1 MTRLVKSQL
10 SKANEPCI
18 DDLDCLADWEL
29 CDTSLHASVDHDAH
43 FDLKEDLNGDLVIGN
58 GVCEHKEVFPMFG
71 SEFFACFLVIFLLAF
86 TNTGGLGGGGIIVP
100 TMMGLFRFDTRNA
113 VSISNFSIATST
125 AVRYF
130 MNLREPHPLKS
141 GNGTLNDYGVTL
153 LMLPSIVIGASL
165 GAIVNLSLPG
175 PIICAGFI
183 CCNMVTAGIG
193 LRNFFKVRKAEN
205 AKKIIQ
211 APVVEMEDRASVA
224 ENEDNQDK
232 AVAED
237 SEENKE

>member
-1 MTRLVKSQL
+1 
-10 SKANEPCI
+10 
-18 DDLDCLADWEL
+18 
-29 CDTSLHASVDHDAH
+29 
-43 FDLKEDLNGDLVIGN
+43 
-58 GVCEHKEVFPMFG
+58 MFG

-237 SEENKE
+237 SEESKEQKPRSRPDKFKTLAVETKSTIGSSEVLTAFEQNKVNAKDSVENEDEVENQ

>member
-1 MTRLVKSQL
+1 
-10 SKANEPCI
+10 
-18 DDLDCLADWEL
+18 
-29 CDTSLHASVDHDAH
+29 
-43 FDLKEDLNGDLVIGN
+43 
-58 GVCEHKEVFPMFG
+58 MFG

-237 SEENKE
+237 SEESKEQKPRSRPDKFKTLAVETKSTIGSSEVLTAFEQNKAKAKDSVENEDEVENQ

>member
-1 MTRLVKSQL
+1 
-10 SKANEPCI
+10 
-18 DDLDCLADWEL
+18 
-29 CDTSLHASVDHDAH
+29 
-43 FDLKEDLNGDLVIGN
+43 
-58 GVCEHKEVFPMFG
+58 MFG

-211 APVVEMEDRASVA
+211 APTVEMEDRASVA

-237 SEENKE
+237 SEESKEQKPRSRPDKFKTLAVETKSTIGSSEVLTAFEQNKAKAKDSVENEDEIENQ

>member
-1 MTRLVKSQL
+1 
-10 SKANEPCI
+10 
-18 DDLDCLADWEL
+18 
-29 CDTSLHASVDHDAH
+29 
-43 FDLKEDLNGDLVIGN
+43 
-58 GVCEHKEVFPMFG
+58 MFG

-183 CCNMVTAGIG
+183 CCNIVTAGIG

-237 SEENKE
+237 SEESKEQKPRSRPDKFKTLAVETKSTIGSSEVLTAFEQNKAKAKDSVENDDEVENQ

>member
-1 MTRLVKSQL
+1 
-10 SKANEPCI
+10 
-18 DDLDCLADWEL
+18 
-29 CDTSLHASVDHDAH
+29 
-43 FDLKEDLNGDLVIGN
+43 
-58 GVCEHKEVFPMFG
+58 MFG

-237 SEENKE
+237 SEENKEQKPRSRPDKFKTLAVETKSTIGSSEVLTAFEQNKAKAKDSVENEDEIENQ

>member
-1 MTRLVKSQL
+1 
-10 SKANEPCI
+10 
-18 DDLDCLADWEL
+18 
-29 CDTSLHASVDHDAH
+29 
-43 FDLKEDLNGDLVIGN
+43 
-58 GVCEHKEVFPMFG
+58 MFG

-183 CCNMVTAGIG
+183 CCNIVTAGIG

-211 APVVEMEDRASVA
+211 APAVEMEDRASVA

-237 SEENKE
+237 SEENKEQKPRSRPDKFKTLAVETKSTIGSSEVLTAFEQNKAKAKDSVENEDEIENQ